1 MAPDRFMVLSIVAR
15 SSSHASW
22 LPYETG
28 DCFQLRTC
36 SYPLTCTLPLPF
48 NPSSP
53 SSLTPAYN
61 LTLLPAMEPT
71 DTETTVIPDN
81 KATKTR
87 QLARLPTEIV
97 LLILIHLDHH
107 TLLAATASCRQ
118 WHLLARDYRQYIW
131 RHLALR
137 DFSFT
142 AARGLWKLDFLK
154 DKDLRACFP
163 PQRPH
168 SPSRSRP
175 RHVHGQ
181 QNALTKRGSHLV
193 HPTSFIPPFPSSALP
208 SFPDSRSPKTT
219 ISSLYRS
226 GNTTSRTGSELAPIC
241 ASCWASLQKQSEN
254 TGMQKNT
261 SQKHHTPLNEGSGV
275 DQSLADKAQGTSIIP
290 AISFG
295 ESECTG
301 EAQQETNSVDNNN
314 TKISLLSYGN
324 CASCLQRLDRKG
336 KRRADDDMPNSQE
349 FVMSDLQCKD
359 YSCSEEQDW
368 KALYQMTSNW
378 YRGRAKGYCPLMLPS
393 LTTLASATRV
403 LSDRSGLG
411 LGPDSGSNPG
421 TRTASGAGSGT
432 TAGAGSADTT
442 LPSPCTPAQVAIQR
456 LLKKRKPVAVIG
468 LQHEGSSLTAVSLAK
483 VPVDPGAEGQA
494 TELSRIQLLRSNP
507 HYREKKS
514 PSTGTSIA
522 STSESKPPNPN
533 IMMQDPRRHEN
544 VSFAIRTATPP
555 PATTTED
562 NGVDE
567 SDVTIGL
574 ETDQQ
579 YSSTSSIPLLQTSG
593 QPTLSDLANDI
604 LCHYSSPLHSFLVTG
619 HMDGIVRLW
628 DLSVQEPGRQCIRYW
643 QTGPRR
649 RVLCV
654 GMNSKV
660 VVCGNVVSYYYLNMI
675 GAEIPFEK
683 NCWEAF
689 RSVANI

>member
-1 MAPDRFMVLSIVAR
+1 
-15 SSSHASW
+15 
-22 LPYETG
+22 
-28 DCFQLRTC
+28 
-36 SYPLTCTLPLPF
+36 
-48 NPSSP
+48 
-53 SSLTPAYN
+53 
-61 LTLLPAMEPT
+61 MEPT
-71 DTETTVIPDN
+71 NTETTAILDD
-81 KATKTR
+81 KAVKTR
-87 QLARLPTEIV
+87 QPARLPTEIV

-118 WHLLARDYRQYIW
+118 WHFLARDYRQYIW

-163 PQRPH
+163 P
-168 SPSRSRP
+168 SRRTQPPP
-175 RHVHGQ
+175 RNRLRHRHGQ
-181 QNALTKRGSHLV
+181 QNSLAKRGSNLV
-193 HPTSFIPPFPSSALP
+193 HPTSFIPPSPSSALP
-208 SFPDSRSPKTT
+208 SFPDLHSPTTT
-219 ISSLYRS
+219 ISSLHHS

-241 ASCWASLQKQSEN
+241 ASCWTSLQKQTEN
-254 TGMQKNT
+254 TGMQKNI
-261 SQKHHTPLNEGSGV
+261 SQEHHTPLNEGSGV
-275 DQSLADKAQGTSIIP
+275 DQSLANNAQGTSLKP
-290 AISFG
+290 AISLG
-295 ESECTG
+295 ETECTG
-301 EAQQETNSVDNNN
+301 EVQQETNSVDNNN

-336 KRRADDDMPNSQE
+336 KRRADDDMSNSQE
-349 FVMSDLQCKD
+349 FVTSDLQCKD
-359 YSCSEEQDW
+359 YSCPEEQDW

-393 LTTLASATRV
+393 LTTLASATRA

-411 LGPDSGSNPG
+411 LGLDSGSNPG
-421 TRTASGAGSGT
+421 TRTASGT
-432 TAGAGSADTT
+432 TAEAGRGDTI

-483 VPVDPGAEGQA
+483 MPVDPGAERQA
-494 TELSRIQLLRSNP
+494 AELSRIQLLRSNP

-514 PSTGTSIA
+514 SLSSSSDQINSSTGTSIA

-544 VSFAIRTATPP
+544 VSFAIRTVTPP
-555 PATTTED
+555 PATTTE
-562 NGVDE
+562 NSGVNE
-567 SDVTIGL
+567 SDVTIGP
-574 ETDQQ
+574 EVDQQ
-579 YSSTSSIPLLQTSG
+579 HSSTSSIPPLQVSG

-660 VVCGNVVSYYYLNMI
+660 VVCGNVVCHHYLNMI
-675 GAEIPFEK
+675 GAEIPFES
-683 NCWEAF
+683 NY
-689 RSVANI
+689 